1 MKFMLYFFGDSFL
14 TNKLQKYK
22 VFFQLISEKIY
33 NYQIL
38 RRVSLFFHSV
48 LGWST
53 NFDCN
58 CYYKHY
64 YYMSQLIWKTP
75 LDEYLLDQTSTNLK
89 IKGVTLVKGKHLSKS
104 GKNEKLN
111 IQKSVAIVVVGFSVY
126 IKNVKLLSSFTDKD
140 SILVEIL
147 NSR

>member
-1 MKFMLYFFGDSFL
+1 M
-14 TNKLQKYK
+14 
-22 VFFQLISEKIY
+22 
-33 NYQIL
+33 
-38 RRVSLFFHSV
+38 R
-48 LGWST
+48 
-53 NFDCN
+53 
-58 CYYKHY
+58 
-64 YYMSQLIWKTP
+64 QLIWKTS

-126 IKNVKLLSSFTDKD
+126 IKNVKLLSSFTDRD